1 MRICVYG
8 AASDIS
14 QEMLCMARNVGRIIG
29 KNGHSLTYGGFSKGI
44 LGAVAEGAY
53 EYGADILAVAPDTPR
68 KGQPLFH
75 GCTGVRTSADK
86 RIRKK
91 LQAEN
96 ADLFVVLPTGIGVMD
111 ELFEILVLKSYGQ
124 LDKRILI
131 CNIGGCY
138 QTLLKLL
145 KEQYVEIFDDIDELE
160 KMIMNIHEKSFELIE
175 KNLRAR
181 GYGVS
186 CFDTA
191 EQAADYLN
199 SRIDGR
205 LRRLGYAERDWTLRT
220 LEQSQSGVLASQN
233 AEGQDDRRGAQTG
246 GQCGYLHFLSQR
258 NLRKR

>member
-14 QEMLCMARNVGRIIG
+14 QEMLCMARKVGQIIG

-75 GCTGVRTSADK
+75 GCTGVKTSADK

-96 ADLFVVLPTGIGVMD
+96 ADLFVALPTGIGVMD

-131 CNIGGCY
+131 CNIGDCY
-138 QTLLKLL
+138 QTLLTLL
-145 KEQYVEIFDDIDELE
+145 KEQNAERYVEIFDDIDELE
-160 KMIMNIHEKSFELIE
+160 KMI
-175 KNLRAR
+175 
-181 GYGVS
+181 
-186 CFDTA
+186 
-191 EQAADYLN
+191 
-199 SRIDGR
+199 
-205 LRRLGYAERDWTLRT
+205 
-220 LEQSQSGVLASQN
+220 
-233 AEGQDDRRGAQTG
+233 
-246 GQCGYLHFLSQR
+246 
-258 NLRKR
+258 